1 MLKVE
6 LELILLQC
14 LFSAAAAGKHQGF
27 VLGFLLF
34 IIVLEALFIQM
45 RSGCVEEL
53 LFDDNLALVWFKT
66 ATRSLDRTSEVRRV
80 ESEFYEDE
88 NRD

>member
-1 MLKVE
+1 MFIFCCSRKTP
-6 LELILLQC
+6 
-14 LFSAAAAGKHQGF
+14 GF
-27 VLGFLLF
+27 RVRISFI

-88 NRD
+88 NHG